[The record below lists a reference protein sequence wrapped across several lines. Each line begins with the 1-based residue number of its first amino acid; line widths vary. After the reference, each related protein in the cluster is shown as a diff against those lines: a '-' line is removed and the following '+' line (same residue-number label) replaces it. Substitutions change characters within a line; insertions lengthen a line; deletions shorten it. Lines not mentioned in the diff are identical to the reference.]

1 MTPPSS
7 ISTEISS
14 MMYCSIKN
22 DLNIYSK
29 TVMKLEKI
37 KIDLNIDWL
46 KSSLNNQSSLHS
58 FYTIY
63 CII

>member
-1 MTPPSS
+1 MTPPPSP

-37 KIDLNIDWL
+37 KIYLNIDWL
-46 KSSLNNQSSLHS
+46 KSSLNN
-58 FYTIY
+58 
-63 CII
+63 